1 MPITFTNK
9 NVNYDF
15 TINTNSNE
23 LSFSHHDT
31 KLAMITSDSVDN
43 ISNLVSIYEN
53 LNDSAKLDKENI
65 YGQIKYIDLEG
76 GFYGVVTESSD
87 NYLPINLQDKLK
99 KFENHYIN
107 ITRSFTNDD
116 TVSIYMWGQL
126 IYATSYGII
135 RVEKAENKL

>member
-76 GFYGVVTESSD
+76 GFYGVVTESSG
-87 NYLPINLQDKLK
+87 NYLPINLQDKL
-99 KFENHYIN
+99 N
-107 ITRSFTNDD
+107 
-116 TVSIYMWGQL
+116 W
-126 IYATSYGII
+126 
-135 RVEKAENKL
+135 